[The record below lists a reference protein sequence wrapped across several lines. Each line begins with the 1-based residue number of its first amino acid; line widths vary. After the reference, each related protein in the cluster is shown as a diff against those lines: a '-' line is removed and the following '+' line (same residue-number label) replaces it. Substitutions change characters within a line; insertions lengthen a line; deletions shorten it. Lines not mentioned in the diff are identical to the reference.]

1 MSIRLLSADLI
12 DNVNQ
17 NTIPGIGGIQ
27 PIDRVT
33 GYNLNQIQNA
43 LDNCR
48 DIDCW
53 ENNLR
58 NYYFNATEN
67 NLNELFDYVR
77 DVRNNNL
84 STPCN

>member
-1 MSIRLLSADLI
+1 MEDLI
-12 DNVNQ
+12 DNFNQ
-17 NTIPGIGGIQ
+17 NFSVGNTRPV
-27 PIDRVT
+27 DRVS
-33 GYNLNQIQNA
+33 GYTLNQIQNA
-43 LDNCR
+43 LNNCR

-53 ENNLR
+53 ERNIRNN
-58 NYYFNATEN
+58 NFNLTEN